1 MKNWGKIALWSG
13 IGLLVLTLLIL
24 ANSTQANRKISVPNI
39 HVYAEDEHVFLTKT
53 ELSNLLLTR
62 KLYDPASSNNVLN
75 VSKIESFIANLSE
88 VKHVSVY
95 KELGGQW
102 CIDVQLRRPI
112 ARIFNRH
119 DESFYLDSEGEIVR
133 STHFHSART
142 VVVSGFIDDRITSMG
157 VTEIINNDSLKS
169 IRKLD
174 DVYRI
179 SNYVCNDP
187 LMRSLIGQI
196 HLTKRGDFI
205 LIPIVGEQK
214 IVFGSATTEQEVK
227 QKFEKLQVFYKEAIP
242 YEGWNK
248 YEEINLKYDKQL
260 VCRKRKGFTE
270 EN

>member
-1 MKNWGKIALWSG
+1 MKNWGKIILWSC
-13 IGLLVLTLLIL
+13 IGMLVLTLLIL
-24 ANSTQANRKISVPNI
+24 ANATQSNRAINAPEI
-39 HVYAEDEHVFLTKT
+39 HMYAADEHVFLTKI
-53 ELSNLLLTR
+53 ELNNLLLTR
-62 KLYDPASSNNVLN
+62 KLYDPASPNNTLDAG
-75 VSKIESFIANLSE
+75 KIETYIATLSE
-88 VKHVSVY
+88 VKQVNVY
-95 KELGGQW
+95 KQLGGDW
-102 CIDVQLRRPI
+102 SIDVWLRRPI

-142 VVVSGFIDDRITSMG
+142 VVVSGYINDRITSPG
-157 VTEIINNDSLKS
+157 VAEIINNDSLKS

-196 HLTKRGDFI
+196 HLTKQGDFI

-214 IVFGSATTEQEVK
+214 IVFGSATTEQEVR
-227 QKFEKLQVFYKEAIP
+227 QKFEKLKVFYKEAIP